1 MIPPPL
7 RGKVGVGGQEIIV
20 ESIIEFVQSLAPGQL
35 LEDPRTPPGEAYLVL
50 LALFAVSFLAGLA
63 FTLAPGRIS
72 TNRVSR
78 RMVERYSAWAVW
90 LGAAGLLA
98 VLLRHANV
106 PLFSKRLW
114 AALDL
119 AALVAVAVH
128 LVWYRVRRYPGELA
142 EYREEQRR
150 RRFIPPPRPAATR
163 PGRRRR
169 R

>member
-1 MIPPPL
+1 M
-7 RGKVGVGGQEIIV
+7 
-20 ESIIEFVQSLAPGQL
+20 ESITELLQSLGPGQL
-35 LEDPRTPPGEAYLVL
+35 FEDPRTPPGEAYLAL
-50 LALFAVSFLAGLA
+50 LALFAVTFVAGLV
-63 FTLAPGRIS
+63 FTLAPGWIS
-72 TNRVSR
+72 TNRLNR
-78 RMVERYSAWAVW
+78 RMIERYSAWAAW

-98 VLLRHANV
+98 VLLRHANI

-119 AALVAVAVH
+119 AALVAVAAH
-128 LVWYRVRRYPGELA
+128 LVWYRVRRYPAEMA